1 MNANANSTSLIVDL
15 AIRETG
21 PTTTTVMM
29 GMTTVTTMS
38 TSTSSALFVSGKRCD
53 ATTIRMMRRTG
64 GARGGLIAIA
74 MPTSAASVCARRGV
88 GATTILGGQRR
99 EVSVSAS
106 SSGASSSSVN
116 GGGPKPPAVSFDG
129 EKVKKWFDDVT
140 EKPWDTPAVG
150 AREFLAVKPI
160 AAVVE
165 MDNATE
171 TMSAN
176 EIESHGLNLPTC
188 QAEALAR
195 AKANSV
201 RFRQNY
207 LQIAAVVVLMGSECF
222 AFALSLIS
230 FYVYLAFSSDSILGE
245 LSLATKDALKWND
258 KVVAGLPR
266 ATVKKAT
273 LGVSVVLF
281 LLSDATANT
290 YAVLRSLAWATL
302 IAAAHAVTRP
312 IDLKGTLGDIVKGF
326 RSAKSK
332 EELQDAAKEG
342 FKSVQTWWKN
352 RKPSEPTPVILVQK
366 NGGAKPNGAKN
377 DEPAPR
383 RENSDGAIDVDAREA
398 RDRKQLP

>member
-1 MNANANSTSLIVDL
+1 
-15 AIRETG
+15 
-21 PTTTTVMM
+21 
-29 GMTTVTTMS
+29 MS
-38 TSTSSALFVSGKRCD
+38 
-53 ATTIRMMRRTG
+53 
-64 GARGGLIAIA
+64 
-74 MPTSAASVCARRGV
+74 
-88 GATTILGGQRR
+88 
-99 EVSVSAS
+99 VSVS
-106 SSGASSSSVN
+106 SSGASSSVN

-342 FKSVQTWWKN
+342 LKSVQTWWKN

-366 NGGAKPNGAKN
+366 NGGAKPNGVKN

>member
-1 MNANANSTSLIVDL
+1 MRAVRRHSSTG
-15 AIRETG
+15 ARTCT
-21 PTTTTVMM
+21 TTTTVMM
-29 GMTTVTTMS
+29 MCVTMTTTTTTAS
-38 TSTSSALFVSGKRCD
+38 SSSAVFASGKRRFGEE
-53 ATTIRMMRRTG
+53 AIRMRRTG
-64 GARGGLIAIA
+64 GARGGLIA
-74 MPTSAASVCARRGV
+74 TSASASSSRRGV
-88 GATTILGGQRR
+88 AAMIGGGQRR
-99 EVSVSAS
+99 RGDEVSAS
-106 SSGASSSSVN
+106 SSSAAVN

-129 EKVKKWFDDVT
+129 EKVKKWFEDVT
-140 EKPWDTPAVG
+140 EKPWDSPAAG

-342 FKSVQTWWKN
+342 LKSVQTWWKN

-383 RENSDGAIDVDAREA
+383 REDSNGAIDVDAREA
-398 RDRKQLP
+398 QDRKQLP

>member
-1 MNANANSTSLIVDL
+1 MRRHSSST

-21 PTTTTVMM
+21 PTTTVMMTMM
-29 GMTTVTTMS
+29 GMTTTMS
-38 TSTSSALFVSGKRCD
+38 TSSTSSALFVSGKRCD
-53 ATTIRMMRRTG
+53 ATIRVTTMMMRRTG
-64 GARGGLIAIA
+64 GARGGLIA

-88 GATTILGGQRR
+88 GATIRGGQRR
-99 EVSVSAS
+99 RGGEVSVSVS
-106 SSGASSSSVN
+106 SSGASSSVN

-302 IAAAHAVTRP
+302 IAATHAVTRP

-332 EELQDAAKEG
+332 EDLQDAAKEG
-342 FKSVQTWWKN
+342 LKSVQTWWKN

>member
-1 MNANANSTSLIVDL
+1 MRMRMRRHSSST
-15 AIRETG
+15 AIRETE
-21 PTTTTVMM
+21 PTTVMM
-29 GMTTVTTMS
+29 GMTTAMTMMS
-38 TSTSSALFVSGKRCD
+38 ISTSSALFVSGKRCD
-53 ATTIRMMRRTG
+53 ATLRMTTMRRTG
-64 GARGGLIAIA
+64 GARGGLIA
-74 MPTSAASVCARRGV
+74 MPSSAASVCARRGV
-88 GATTILGGQRR
+88 GATICGGERR
-99 EVSVSAS
+99 RGGEVSVSVS
-106 SSGASSSSVN
+106 SSGSSSVN

-150 AREFLAVKPI
+150 VREFLAVKPI

-273 LGVSVVLF
+273 LAVSVVLF

-290 YAVLRSLAWATL
+290 YAVLRSLVWATL

-342 FKSVQTWWKN
+342 LKSVQTWWKN